1 MCLLPLWEMGIIL
14 SEHKDCFLNACG
26 YKATLWRRRKS
37 SEWRDQCGFPC
48 ARLLWGVSYSP
59 MWFQEVQCELLRHS
73 KKTATST
80 SWDMRK
86 TRVLMNFR
94 VCYSLW
100 KSLGHD
106 TSDKIRDHMNWKGL
120 YSNSMVVNRSSNQ
133 VQGLGHWT
141 ALLHLPS
148 HWTFLEINT
157 GILNECFSHLMS
169 SPYMTVPKVNYL
181 NMEIV
186 SS

>member
-1 MCLLPLWEMGIIL
+1 MHMAIKQHYGEEESHRNGRISVASPVPDM
-14 SEHKDCFLNACG
+14 
-26 YKATLWRRRKS
+26 
-37 SEWRDQCGFPC
+37 
-48 ARLLWGVSYSP
+48 LWGVSYSP
-59 MWFQEVQCELLRHS
+59 MWFRELQRELLRHS
-73 KKTATST
+73 KKTSTST

-86 TRVLMNFR
+86 TRVLMNFL

-133 VQGLGHWT
+133 AQGLGHWT

-148 HWTFLEINT
+148 HWTFSEINT

-181 NMEIV
+181 NMEICFLLRTAASLKSV
-186 SS
+186 HSLVAN